1 MGLFKKMF
9 GGKPAP
15 VQPTAV
21 QSQPTTAEPSEAGMH
36 TVPTELVVEP
46 FGKVNYWDLPTGG
59 RRVRAYFLME
69 RPIEGAQT
77 GVAVDA
83 SASMRVAFGRM
94 LLGQASQQDVD
105 RYRKLNLV
113 RQAEQDGRA
122 YLFWTQEAVDDLV
135 RRGVYSY
142 SKNIIEPQVRDMTS
156 YLSKFDADGGTTVI
170 YWAAGDGKQIE
181 VMGDLTGAQCAT
193 ARFTGPTQSDFG
205 NQTHLLPAITYFVE
219 RFKDATWGMYVFITD
234 GRIDDLAAVKKYCIS
249 LAREIASGKRNDLK
263 FVLIGV
269 GDEIDEGQMEELD
282 NLDSGTDVDL
292 WDHKIAQ
299 EMKQLAEIFAEV
311 VSETVVVVPND
322 GILRDAQ
329 GAVVKD
335 YRDTGLP
342 ALLWFDLPADSE
354 SFTLEVGGQGVRQA
368 LK

>member
-1 MGLFKKMF
+1 
-9 GGKPAP
+9 
-15 VQPTAV
+15 
-21 QSQPTTAEPSEAGMH
+21 
-36 TVPTELVVEP
+36 
-46 FGKVNYWDLPTGG
+46 
-59 RRVRAYFLME
+59 
-69 RPIEGAQT
+69 
-77 GVAVDA
+77 
-83 SASMRVAFGRM
+83 
-94 LLGQASQQDVD
+94 
-105 RYRKLNLV
+105 
-113 RQAEQDGRA
+113 
-122 YLFWTQEAVDDLV
+122 
-135 RRGVYSY
+135 
-142 SKNIIEPQVRDMTS
+142 
-156 YLSKFDADGGTTVI
+156 
-170 YWAAGDGKQIE
+170 
-181 VMGDLTGAQCAT
+181 
-193 ARFTGPTQSDFG
+193 
-205 NQTHLLPAITYFVE
+205 
-219 RFKDATWGMYVFITD
+219 MYVFITD